1 MKLGIIVNTNESE
14 TAWNAL
20 RLGNEALAGG
30 NETSMFLLGS
40 GVEIVSINNAG
51 GRVWYRGPQ
60 FRAEVNFEGGKII
73 MESDQPTNLG
83 GGGTRPGPLHYC
95 FFGLAY
101 CYTATFAAMASM
113 MGIELKRL
121 TAKLEGNL
129 NFSRVFGL
137 STEPVMEEVR
147 IALQVE
153 SDASQEKLEEVEK
166 LAYERCPAVFALTE
180 QVKLK
185 TSLEV
190 KK

>member
-1 MKLGIIVNTNESE
+1 MTILNNVNVGRLEQVIKAAETDKSKVKRTQKIEGKWLSE
-14 TAWNAL
+14 
-20 RLGNEALAGG
+20 E
-30 NETSMFLLGS
+30 
-40 GVEIVSINNAG
+40 V
-51 GRVWYRGPQ
+51 GPQ

-95 FFGLAY
+95 FFGLVA

-113 MGIELKRL
+113 MGIELRKL
-121 TAKLEGNL
+121 TARLEGNL

-137 STEPVMEEVR
+137 SAEPVMEEIR
-147 IALQVE
+147 ITLQVE
-153 SDASQEKLEEVEK
+153 SDAPQEKLEEAEK

-180 QVKLK
+180 QVKLN